1 MRRTGSP
8 IPKRIAKLLQ
18 TRTRA
23 AIARACQVIC
33 IATIMSVESQP
44 RSIVLEAERPT
55 IRTGTRAM
63 KIRRA
68 PMGSTLCGRGRVEA
82 RVRDVTPIL
91 MGPRFEEALL
101 YAVRLHGR
109 DIRKGTSIPYV
120 SHLFS
125 VCALVLEDGGD
136 EEEAIAAL
144 LHDALEDH
152 PEKVTRADL
161 ESRFGSR
168 VLHLVE
174 LCTDTPPDYRGGPKP
189 PWAER
194 KWAYVKRIRDEG
206 YPLCRVALADKLHNT
221 RAVVMDYRRFGDAIW
236 PRFKAGKDDQVKY
249 HRALVEAF
257 REARAPDH
265 LVRELDSLVREL
277 EGREGSE

>member
-1 MRRTGSP
+1 
-8 IPKRIAKLLQ
+8 
-18 TRTRA
+18 
-23 AIARACQVIC
+23 
-33 IATIMSVESQP
+33 MSVESQL

-68 PMGSTLCGRGRVEA
+68 PMGSTLCGTGRVEA
-82 RVRDVTPIL
+82 RVRNVTLIL

-109 DIRKGTSIPYV
+109 DMRKGTSIPYV

-125 VCALVLEDGGD
+125 

-152 PEKVTRADL
+152 PEEVTRADL

-189 PWAER
+189 PWADR